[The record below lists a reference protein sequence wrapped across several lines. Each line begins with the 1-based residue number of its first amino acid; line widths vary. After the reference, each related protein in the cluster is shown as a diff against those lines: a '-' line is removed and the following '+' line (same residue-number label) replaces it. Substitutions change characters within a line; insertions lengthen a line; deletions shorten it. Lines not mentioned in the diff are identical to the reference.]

1 GRAATGGRDPV
12 ERRAPLHSEVK
23 VWDGA
28 TGRALMEIDERNFFA
43 ERLALSPRGDRLAIT
58 GHQVTVADGEQ
69 RVERVLRVYDV
80 ATGQAVRSFSGDDP
94 MLTLA
99 FSPDGTRLAAA
110 GVERRTVLLWDL
122 AAERPVVTHQGP
134 EAALD
139 VAFSPDGRRLAVA
152 SRRMIKLL

>member
-1 GRAATGGRDPV
+1 LVGISDDDPRIARCWDARTGAERATLRGHTQELWLVAVNGDGRAATGGRDPK
-12 ERRAPLHSEVK
+12 ERRSPLHSEVK

-28 TGRALMEIDERNFFA
+28 TGRALMEIDERTFFA
-43 ERLALSPRGDRLAIT
+43 ERLALNPRGDRLAIT

-99 FSPDGTRLAAA
+99 FSPDGARLAAA
-110 GVERRTVLLWDL
+110 GAERRT
-122 AAERPVVTHQGP
+122 
-134 EAALD
+134 
-139 VAFSPDGRRLAVA
+139 
-152 SRRMIKLL
+152 